1 MKDNLHNYRVCFRK
15 KGDGKEVVMNIGVD
29 DPQRL
34 EKIVMDVAKVQSLD
48 ELEQFESHLIK
59 SDGTT
64 EIREHVKEKPKP
76 SPIVNNLP
84 SRPSDLFHESNRNKL
99 PSPMGVLTRFF
110 KTAPA
115 QVKAYA

>member
-1 MKDNLHNYRVCFRK
+1 MKDNMHNYRVCFRK
-15 KGDGKEVVMNIGVD
+15 KGVNKEVAMSIGVD

-34 EKIVMDVAKVQSLD
+34 EKIVMDVAGVKSLD
-48 ELEQFESHLIK
+48 ELDQFESHLIK

-64 EIREHVKEKPKP
+64 EITQHVKEKPVP
-76 SPIVNNLP
+76 SSIITTLP
-84 SRPSDLFHESNRNKL
+84 SRPGDLFHESNKNKL